1 MRKLRNLEHGY
12 LSRRSYIPVRL
23 ATRADLIIALNHN
36 A

>member
-1 MRKLRNLEHGY
+1 MIKLRNLEHGY
-12 LSRRSYIPVRL
+12 LLLRSYVPVRR

>member
-1 MRKLRNLEHGY
+1 MIKLPNLEHGY
-12 LSRRSYIPVRL
+12 LLLRSYIPVRL